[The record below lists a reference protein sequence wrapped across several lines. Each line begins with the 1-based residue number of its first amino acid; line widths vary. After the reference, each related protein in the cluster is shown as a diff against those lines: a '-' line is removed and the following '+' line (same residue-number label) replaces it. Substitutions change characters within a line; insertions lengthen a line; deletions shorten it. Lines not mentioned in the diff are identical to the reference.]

1 MALKLKEIQSMED
14 TLLFE
19 YLQGKDFKLNF
30 QTKYGFIRSLCQR
43 DIPDDI
49 NNFVKQ
55 SRYKN
60 FIQIGIGGS
69 ALGATASIEFLSGTY
84 YNYEKDKQ
92 FFALDNIDP
101 ERMRFI
107 LTLDPNDTLFHVVSK
122 SGATIETISQFLIL
136 YKKIN
141 ERLGDNAKDHF
152 VFTTDRDAGFL
163 RKFSKT
169 EQIKTFDLAKEAGGR
184 YSVFT
189 PVGLLPIAFFG
200 YNINKFLDGGKDAVR
215 AYRNGWSLP
224 NDFVNFAVG
233 EYESAKNILVVFA
246 YKDRLYSIADWFRQ
260 LWAESLGKDL
270 KGQTPVKALG
280 VTDQHS
286 QLQLYQDGPKDKAV
300 VFLDCANSYDIETI
314 GLDEFDFLNN
324 KKLGEIMK
332 IEKQSTRKALEENGV
347 PTAELFLNEVNE
359 YTLGALFAS
368 LMIATAKAGDV
379 LGVNAFDQPGVELGK
394 KYTKEELTGGV

>member
-1 MALKLKEIQSMED
+1 MFKLREIQSMER

-19 YLQGKDFKLNF
+19 YTLNKDFKLNF
-30 QTKYGFIRSLCQR
+30 QTKYDFIRSLCQR
-43 DIPDDI
+43 DIPDEVND
-49 NNFVKQ
+49 FVKQ
-55 SRYKN
+55 HRYKN

-69 ALGATASIEFLSGTY
+69 ALGATASIEFLSGIY
-84 YNYEKDKQ
+84 HNYEKKRQ
-92 FFALDNIDP
+92 FFVLDNIDP

-107 LTLDPNDTLFHVVSK
+107 LTLNPDDTLFHVVSK

-136 YKKIN
+136 YKKVSEQI
-141 ERLGDNAKDHF
+141 GDNAKEHF
-152 VFTTDRDAGFL
+152 VFTTDRDVGFL
-163 RKFSKT
+163 RKFSKK
-169 EQIKTFDLAKEAGGR
+169 EKIKTFDLAKEAGGR
-184 YSVFT
+184 YSIFT
-189 PVGLLPIAFFG
+189 PVGLLPISFFG
-200 YNINKFLDGGKDAVR
+200 YDINKFLDGGKDAVR

-233 EYESAKNILVVFA
+233 EYENAKNILVVFA
-246 YKDRLYSIADWFRQ
+246 YKDRLYSISDWFRQ

-286 QLQLYQDGPKDKAV
+286 QLQLYQDGPKDKAI
-300 VFLDCANSYDIETI
+300 VFLDCVNNYDIETI

-324 KKLGEIMK
+324 KKLGKIMN

-359 YTLGALFAS
+359 YALGALFAS

-394 KYTKEELTGGV
+394 KYAKEKLKGGI